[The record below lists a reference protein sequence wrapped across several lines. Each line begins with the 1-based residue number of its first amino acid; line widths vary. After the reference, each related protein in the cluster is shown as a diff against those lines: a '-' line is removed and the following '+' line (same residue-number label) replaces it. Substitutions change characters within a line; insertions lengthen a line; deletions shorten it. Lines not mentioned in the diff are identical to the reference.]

1 MPDQDDAF
9 AGVPRPLTEA
19 MRQRGFESLTP
30 VQQAVLEA
38 QTQDVNLRISSQTG
52 SGKTV
57 AIGLALAPAL
67 IASYESNGADTPRE
81 DRGKPTVLLIAPTRE
96 LAAQLEAELSWLFA
110 GLRGMRTLVVT
121 GGTDIQ
127 RERHALRRGATIVVG
142 TPGRLLDHIRSGS
155 LRVDALRHVVLD
167 EADHML
173 DMGFKDEL
181 DAITDELP
189 PERRSHLVSA
199 TFPRAVVRFADR
211 FQPDAL
217 HLEGTRLGE
226 ANADIDH
233 TAYLVDERDRYA
245 ALVNLM
251 LLTDGERCLVFVRR
265 RIETTEIAERLAAD
279 GFSALPFSGDLP
291 QGQRTRTLNAFRS
304 DVVRILVATDV
315 AARGIDVAD
324 IATVVHIDL
333 PSDAETY
340 THRSGRTG
348 RAGQKGRSILLAP
361 PRAERRLRS
370 VLRQAKVDAN
380 WCALPSPKNIE
391 KALKKRARK
400 RIHAAMTVEEAP
412 EEGLIEYASALL
424 ERYDPAV
431 LVARLVD
438 LARPELPR
446 EPMAYGGSSGGFRG
460 DRGHHERDSR
470 PPRSRG
476 GPAPREEQS
485 FEPFRIAFGARDGAS
500 PSRLLA
506 TVCRR
511 GDISGKLVGAIR
523 IGEEESGF
531 EVASSVA
538 EAFLRQASRPD
549 ERSPEQVIERTN
561 RLPDRTDRPRQRG
574 SGGPPR
580 DFHGKREHFGKR
592 ENHGKREF
600 HGSRDRRD
608 NRDNRDNRNNRGR
621 DEGGGFRPPRRS

>member
-1 MPDQDDAF
+1 MRQHKLVPLRLGASGAIRARVADNDDSF
-9 AGVPRPLTEA
+9 SGVPLPLREA
-19 MRQRGFESLTP
+19 MRQRGFTELTP
-30 VQQAVLEA
+30 VQRAVLDA
-38 QTQDVNLRISSQTG
+38 QTQNTNLRISSQTG

-67 IASYESNGADTPRE
+67 IEAFAESEKHEKTKQH
-81 DRGKPTVLLIAPTRE
+81 GKPKVLLIAPTRE
-96 LAAQLEAELSWLFA
+96 LAAQLQAELAWLFA
-110 GLRGMRTLVVT
+110 GLRGLRTCVVT

-127 RERHALRRGATIVVG
+127 RERQALRRGVTIVVG

-155 LRVDALRHVVLD
+155 LRVDALEHVVLD

-189 PERRSHLVSA
+189 VERRSHLVSA

-211 FQPDAL
+211 FQPSAL

-226 ANADIDH
+226 ANADIEH
-233 TAYLVDERDRYA
+233 QAYLVDERDRYA

-265 RIETTEIAERLAAD
+265 RVETTEIAERLAAD

-333 PSDAETY
+333 PTDAETY

-361 PRAERRLRS
+361 ARAERRLRQ
-370 VLRQAKVDAN
+370 VLRHAKVEAG
-380 WCALPSPKNIE
+380 WSTLPGPSRIE

-400 RIHAAMTVEEAP
+400 RIHNAMTIEETPP
-412 EEGLIEYASALL
+412 EGMIEYAQALL
-424 ERYDPAV
+424 DRYEPAT
-431 LVARLVD
+431 LVARLVE
-438 LARPELPR
+438 LARPALPR
-446 EPMAYGGSSGGFRG
+446 EPMPYNESACREPS
-460 DRGHHERDSR
+460 DRKRH
-470 PPRSRG
+470 
-476 GPAPREEQS
+476 RENQS
-485 FEPFRIAFGARDGAS
+485 FVPFRIAFGAREGAS
-500 PSRLLA
+500 PARLLA

-511 GDISGKLVGAIR
+511 GEISGKQIGAIR
-523 IGEEESGF
+523 INDQESSF
-531 EVASSVA
+531 EVDASVA
-538 EAFLRQASRPD
+538 DAFLQRASKPC
-549 ERSPEQVIERTN
+549 ERSPHQLIER
-561 RLPDRTDRPRQRG
+561 RESMPERTDRAPGRFRGGPRG
-574 SGGPPR
+574 SRGGFRDDRGPR
-580 DFHGKREHFGKR
+580 D
-592 ENHGKREF
+592 
-600 HGSRDRRD
+600 D
-608 NRDNRDNRNNRGR
+608 RGR
-621 DEGGGFRPPRRS
+621 DDRDSRDDRPRPGGFRPPRRPR